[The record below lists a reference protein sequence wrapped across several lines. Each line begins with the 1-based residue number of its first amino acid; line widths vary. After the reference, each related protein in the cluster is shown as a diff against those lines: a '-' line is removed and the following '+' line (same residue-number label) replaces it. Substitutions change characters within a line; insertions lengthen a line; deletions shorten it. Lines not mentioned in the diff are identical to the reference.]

1 MALPYNEYILRCYNY
16 KRFWRSND
24 NKIGTVLTTENSIE
38 SGNTNVLSIRTDI
51 SKDIIEI
58 PCYCMDEY
66 FPYLIQKLKY
76 PDLYADI
83 LYYPVYSNIS
93 ITSYR
98 RRGAPKEEYKSA
110 NPAIKAFMIE
120 TTTKEGLRKIKV
132 GDQFYYGG
140 KGLILYE
147 DMTPICML
155 YLELE
160 KVQYQK
166 DNGQYVP
173 KYSLKQ
179 PIIKVNPRIY
189 RQEDLMSK
197 HIRTKFIQEAMCLDI
212 ANLYYDKYLNEINNL
227 LSNFTIPAKFKI
239 IIDTFDEDFSRPSIP
254 NVNSTSEN
262 INNFL
267 KEYSDNIVTSIS

>member
-16 KRFWRSND
+16 NRFWRTSD

-51 SKDIIEI
+51 SKDKVEI
-58 PCYCMDEY
+58 PCYCMEEY
-66 FPYLIQKLKY
+66 FPYLAKKIKY

-83 LYYPVYSNIS
+83 LYYPVYNNLP
-93 ITSYR
+93 TNPHPR
-98 RRGAPKEEYKSA
+98 RRAPKEVYRSIS
-110 NPAIKAFMIE
+110 PAIKAFMIE
-120 TTTKEGLRKIKV
+120 TTTQEGLRKIKV

-147 DMTPICML
+147 DMTPVCML

-160 KVQYQK
+160 KVQCQK
-166 DNGQYVP
+166 DNGQSVTR
-173 KYSLKQ
+173 YSLKQ

-189 RQEDLMSK
+189 QQEDLMSK
-197 HIRTKFIQEAMCLDI
+197 HIRTKFIQEAMCINTTSLWY
-212 ANLYYDKYLNEINNL
+212 NSYLSELNDL
-227 LSNFTIPAKFKI
+227 FSNFTIPAKFKI
-239 IIDTFDEDFSRPSIP
+239 IIDTFDEDFSRPSVP

-267 KEYSDNIVTSIS
+267 NEYSDNIVTSIL